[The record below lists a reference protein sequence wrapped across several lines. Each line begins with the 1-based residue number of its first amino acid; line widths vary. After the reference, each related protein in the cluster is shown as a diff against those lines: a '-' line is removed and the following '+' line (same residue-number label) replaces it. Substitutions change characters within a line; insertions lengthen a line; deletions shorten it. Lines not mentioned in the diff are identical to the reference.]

1 MNDTKKALPITP
13 IGEETIAAMRRAS
26 AMTLPDDPTAARMKA
41 GEIRRRFWASIFGDK
56 LSLFSELQRVIGEVN
71 ARLVELP
78 AGGGDV
84 ISPTIDVVEIKGGWR
99 VDITDAEGTKSFEI
113 MHGKDGESSESGES
127 GGSSEVSEEMIR
139 EAVNAA
145 LVAAKESGE
154 FDGADGKDYV
164 LTDGDKAEIA
174 AMVLAD
180 MPQAVTYT
188 GEVEVV

>member
-71 ARLVELP
+71 LYLADIPVDALP
-78 AGGGDV
+78 EVGAEDEGKV
-84 ISPTIDVVEIKGGWR
+84 LAVV
-99 VDITDAEGTKSFEI
+99 
-113 MHGKDGESSESGES
+113 
-127 GGSSEVSEEMIR
+127 
-139 EAVNAA
+139 
-145 LVAAKESGE
+145 
-154 FDGADGKDYV
+154 DGKWR
-164 LTDGDKAEIA
+164 
-174 AMVLAD
+174 
-180 MPQAVTYT
+180 AVKMSASAPSTAYT